1 MSAVLPQRTLSMSRL
16 LWFRDPDD
24 VTPFI
29 NETAVRIRAGIM
41 LAIPVF
47 MAFTLV
53 DIVFGT
59 RWIVTGNLIR
69 DTFDTDFDG
78 RILYMVEAVRR
89 TYDYSVQTG
98 VLFYALFEMLAGTP
112 AFSGGLAQ
120 WLMELG
126 VGPKPAGIAATAIL
140 AAAPAHAD
148 PVDDAFL
155 DALGTLLLEEPVV
168 DEKMLV
174 VLDGRQ
180 QVVDALH
187 PGLLGGDGGQRVLR
201 HGVGGVLTE

>member
-98 VLFYALFEMLAGTP
+98 VLFYALFEMLAGMSKITSSRP
-112 AFSGGLAQ
+112 PSGCPRCWRATTARSGNRWRPNALP
-120 WLMELG
+120 
-126 VGPKPAGIAATAIL
+126 GPL
-140 AAAPAHAD
+140 APA
-148 PVDDAFL
+148 
-155 DALGTLLLEEPVV
+155 
-168 DEKMLV
+168 
-174 VLDGRQ
+174 
-180 QVVDALH
+180 
-187 PGLLGGDGGQRVLR
+187 
-201 HGVGGVLTE
+201 